1 MNSVWIKYLPVFVR
15 KKLDGRHYLQK
26 IIGNIS
32 WLFADKLLRMGVG
45 LAVGVWVARYLG
57 AEQFG
62 LLSYAAAFVTLF
74 SMFANLGLD
83 GIVVRDLVHDPNCKD
98 ELLGTAFMIK
108 LAGCGMTMLLAVTTI
123 LLLRPSD
130 SLAHSMVAIV
140 AAGTIFQSFDV
151 IDFWFQSRVESRW
164 VIYARNSAFI
174 LVSAIRI
181 ALILHHAPL
190 VAFAWAGSLEVLLAA
205 TGLIVA
211 YKANGHRILE
221 WSVKAQRI
229 RQLLKDG
236 WPLALA
242 GMAVM
247 LYMKVDQI
255 MLGQMLGN
263 RAVGM
268 YSAAVRVSEVWYFI
282 PMSIVASVSP
292 LLIEAR
298 KVSADLYYERL
309 SDLFRLMVAIALVI
323 AIPMTF
329 LAGSVAAVLYGNDYE
344 GVGPVLAIHIWAA
357 LFVFLGVA
365 QSPWTIN
372 EGVTKLALLRTSVGA
387 VVNILLNFLLIPRS
401 GPLGAAIATTISQA
415 LSAVFLNAFS
425 SKTRKIFR
433 LQLNSI
439 FARTRKRAILS

>member
-1 MNSVWIKYLPVFVR
+1 M
-15 KKLDGRHYLQK
+15 
-26 IIGNIS
+26 
-32 WLFADKLLRMGVG
+32 
-45 LAVGVWVARYLG
+45 
-57 AEQFG
+57 
-62 LLSYAAAFVTLF
+62 
-74 SMFANLGLD
+74 
-83 GIVVRDLVHDPNCKD
+83 
-98 ELLGTAFMIK
+98 
-108 LAGCGMTMLLAVTTI
+108 
-123 LLLRPSD
+123 
-130 SLAHSMVAIV
+130 
-140 AAGTIFQSFDV
+140 
-151 IDFWFQSRVESRW
+151 ESRW

-439 FARTRKRAILS
+439 FARTPKRAILS